1 MKKIIISALAL
12 CLLAGGLFAPAV
24 KASTVAQTTTQWDSD
39 AALKRVNTIG
49 QKLMKASNLPEGIA
63 FKVSPEDHVNAYAN
77 LNREVYVYKGLL
89 EYVSDDNEL
98 AAVIAHELGHI
109 INGHCAKQTVVNTA
123 IAAIGNKVKTETAVG
138 ATSLAVAQNLA
149 STKLSRSDEFE
160 ADLTGADLLAKA
172 GYNPLSAV
180 SVLNKI
186 CGNYF
191 DILQTHPSGEKRL
204 MNIYDY
210 VDYNYN
216 KYTKI
221 GYNSE
226 SYKAASSMISAHAAK
241 RQASE
246 AKMKKFKKSQ
256 EKLKAK
262 KAKREAK
269 MVKKGLN
276 PWETSVGVLQLFAQ

>member
-1 MKKIIISALAL
+1 MKKIVIFALAL
-12 CLLAGGLFAPAV
+12 CLLIGEAIVVRVEATTT
-24 KASTVAQTTTQWDSD
+24 ASETTQWDSE
-39 AALKRVNTIG
+39 AALNRVNTIG
-49 QKLMKASNLPEGIA
+49 QKLMKANNLPDGIA

-77 LNREVYVYKGLL
+77 LNKEVYVYKGLL

-109 INGHCAKQTVVNTA
+109 INGHCAKQTVVNAA
-123 IAAIGNKVKTETAVG
+123 ISSIGNKVKTETAVG

-172 GYNPLSAV
+172 GYNPLSSV

-191 DILQTHPSGEKRL
+191 DLLQTHPSGEKRL
-204 MNIYDY
+204 TNIYDY

-216 KYTKI
+216 QYAKT

-226 SYKAASSMISAHAAK
+226 SYTAASKIISSHVAK
-241 RQASE
+241 RNASE
-246 AKMKKFKKSQ
+246 SKMNKFQKSQ
-256 EKLKAK
+256 EKLNVK

-269 MVKKGLN
+269 MVKDGSN